1 MEPYLGEFQKRNATL
16 SPRHVG
22 ATGCGFSQRE
32 SVSSP
37 SFCPASASSRP
48 PARATRARG
57 RLSRRPAP
65 LNWTSGGRGR
75 TPRRRR
81 SETFTDLAAHRF
93 RTSSSLTET
102 MPVITHTD
110 GNVTQLEG
118 CKMVREPKRRRRAR
132 VAVARRFVDESRR
145 SNLTRARRS
154 RPRSAARRPRSSGS
168 SRPSTGAASAS
179 PSCRG
184 TPTGAR
190 RRTSASSSRDA

>member
-75 TPRRRR
+75 TPRRRP
-81 SETFTDLAAHRF
+81 SETFTDLAARRF

-132 VAVARRFVDESRR
+132 ASRSPVDESRR